1 MTPVGHTQ
9 PKKKMAGVTT
19 LVKVPVPLL
28 VDGGPFPCPVAAGC
42 GQGWFVQVIG
52 GTRIYLFQFAVGKYR
67 FRQELAWNQH
77 MVGANIEWIDV
88 KGAGGPGA
96 LEVCVLQRQRSGV
109 ASIAKMSYTDN
120 GSGLMELIHSVVLVP
135 EQEEGIAAVAVGT
148 RCLVVLSMPLV
159 GEWCLKTVHKDTGAV
174 GSVCVSGP
182 CPPTAMASAALV
194 VVNCDDTAAAVVLR
208 PSLLAEGWSHGTM
221 VTRVCL
227 ATATL
232 LGTTFVAASRLVH
245 SVDTYVRG
253 AWWQDG
259 AVHVLHVDVP
269 PRDWE
274 GPAGGVHCVAMAADG
289 SETSVRPFV
298 SVRGLSLSTLYHVQG
313 LGLALVCC
321 SQMSMHCLESVR
333 SVLMS
338 RS

>member
-1 MTPVGHTQ
+1 
-9 PKKKMAGVTT
+9 
-19 LVKVPVPLL
+19 
-28 VDGGPFPCPVAAGC
+28 VAAGC
-42 GQGWFVQVIG
+42 RQGWFVQVIG
-52 GTRIYLFQFAVGKYR
+52 GTRIYLFQFAAAAAVGGKYR
-67 FRQELAWNQH
+67 FRQELAWNQL

-88 KGAGGPGA
+88 KGAGGPEA

-120 GSGLMELIHSVVLVP
+120 GSGLMELTHSAVLVP
-135 EQEEGIAAVAVGT
+135 EQEEGIAAVAVGA

-174 GSVCVSGP
+174 GNVCVSGP
-182 CPPTAMASAALV
+182 CPPTAIASTALV

-227 ATATL
+227 ASATL
-232 LGTTFVAASRLVH
+232 LATTFVAASRLVH
-245 SVDTYVRG
+245 SLDTYVRG

-269 PRDWE
+269 TRGFQDRE
-274 GPAGGVHCVAMAADG
+274 GLTGEVYCAVAAADG
-289 SETSVRPFV
+289 GETSVRPLV

-333 SVLMS
+333 SVLTS
-338 RS
+338 SHC